1 MVFCDEFSVYVELF
15 QSTKGE
21 MITALQERIYGMLLG
36 VGGFSQ
42 FGSPNQVKN
51 NNNIF

>member
-21 MITALQERIYGMLLG
+21 MITALQQRIYGMLLG
-36 VGGFSQ
+36 VGGFCQ